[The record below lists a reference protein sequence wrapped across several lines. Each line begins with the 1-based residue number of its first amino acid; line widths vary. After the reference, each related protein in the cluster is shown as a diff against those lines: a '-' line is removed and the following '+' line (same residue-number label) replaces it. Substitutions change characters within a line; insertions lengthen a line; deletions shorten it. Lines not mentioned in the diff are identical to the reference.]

1 MYSDTA
7 RMPSSPY
14 LRHRQLGLKKTSD
27 ISERVSV
34 HSVGEDVGNGVGD
47 KEIVGSKEIVGDI
60 VGIGEGTGEGT
71 GEGAGEGAK
80 EGGGRLFA

>member
-14 LRHRQLGLKKTSD
+14 LRHRQLGQKKTSD

-34 HSVGEDVGNGVGD
+34 HAVELVEEADAGRIKTATVRSSARVLEPLPRELCED
-47 KEIVGSKEIVGDI
+47 
-60 VGIGEGTGEGT
+60 
-71 GEGAGEGAK
+71 A
-80 EGGGRLFA
+80 

>member
-27 ISERVSV
+27 ISERVSM
-34 HSVGEDVGNGVGD
+34 HSVELVEEADAGRIKTATMRSSARVLELLPRELCEDEKARSTTTACDSLVSCG
-47 KEIVGSKEIVGDI
+47 
-60 VGIGEGTGEGT
+60 
-71 GEGAGEGAK
+71 
-80 EGGGRLFA
+80 